1 MGGVHVP
8 GAGAEIARGSWRRGT
23 WAGSTSGRQ
32 RVSTSKEW
40 VGPATEAKE
49 RDFAGLMTMHLNIC
63 RAILGRQKR
72 PAPYLFIDLHGGP
85 GMLEYPDGHR
95 GPGSPLIAVRALEES
110 GMPYQTVHFERDP
123 QTAGR
128 LRETLAPHIRRGRSS
143 VITGPFETGMS
154 AWLAANGREEYRH
167 GLIYSD
173 PISDPIPVATLN
185 ECARYLPRVDLLA
198 YVIANDQYKRA
209 NGGGASRGRIAD
221 DIKAVRKEHVLIRRE
236 STAHQFT
243 FIIWSRWDGFPD
255 WKAREFH
262 RLASPTGQLI
272 LDRINYTKTELRAR
286 FNTPLPLFE
295 EGDDALPATSAGG

>member
-1 MGGVHVP
+1 MG
-8 GAGAEIARGSWRRGT
+8 RFD
-23 WAGSTSGRQ
+23 SGRQ

-85 GMLEYPDGHR
+85 GMLDYPDGHR

-143 VITGPFETGMS
+143 VITGPFKTGMS

-185 ECARYLPRVDLLA
+185 ECAQVTC
-198 YVIANDQYKRA
+198 RA
-209 NGGGASRGRIAD
+209 LTCSPTSSPTTSTSVPTVAAPTAGMTD
-221 DIKAVRKEHVLIRRE
+221 DIKAVRKEHVLIRR

-286 FNTPLPLFE
+286 FNTPLPLFK